1 MRLALRARVHWLRL
15 LLTHALLTFGGG
27 SLVALLLGRPA
38 PWATAD
44 GGGAIPALLCAH
56 VLFFHARMISDV
68 PARLYR
74 VRALRDGWQF
84 IASIQI
90 ALGVA
95 AGAEAG
101 AAAGLPAPTRV
112 LLAILA
118 ANGGAILAETTDV
131 LLQGHARYAQPI
143 HGPGPGTVLAV
154 WAAVVYAC
162 VLRRSGSGTGSGS
175 SDALVSAQTARA
187 IVLLGVA
194 AANFW
199 IPGRALSAG
208 STAAMET
215 ALPGFAGVWDPE
227 LDFQGQCG
235 EGREE
240 ELHEL
245 DMNPPPWPVDAGL
258 FGYHVET
265 LREIG
270 MRARAVEPPVTLD
283 HHHPAQA
290 ASAAG
295 VKKNNA
301 TAAAQ
306 PPPPSSSSSS
316 KRSKSRTPR
325 EKR

>member
-1 MRLALRARVHWLRL
+1 M
-15 LLTHALLTFGGG
+15 
-27 SLVALLLGRPA
+27 ALLLGRPA

-56 VLFFHARMISDV
+56 ILFFHARLIRDM
-68 PARLYR
+68 PARFYR
-74 VRALRDGWQF
+74 VRALRDGWQL

-95 AGAEAG
+95 AGAEAA

-118 ANGGAILAETTDV
+118 ANGGAILAEATDV

-162 VLRRSGSGTGSGS
+162 VLRSGGGTTDQGVS
-175 SDALVSAQTARA
+175 LVSAQTARA
-187 IVLLGVA
+187 IVVLGVA

-208 STAAMET
+208 STAVMET
-215 ALPGFAGVWDPE
+215 ALPGFAGVWEPE
-227 LDFQGQCG
+227 LDFQGHCG
-235 EGREE
+235 EGRQEE
-240 ELHEL
+240 VHEL

-270 MRARAVEPPVTLD
+270 LRARTVEPVSI
-283 HHHPAQA
+283 A
-290 ASAAG
+290 AAA
-295 VKKNNA
+295 A
-301 TAAAQ
+301 AAAQ
-306 PPPPSSSSSS
+306 HTTSGTQSPPF
-316 KRSKSRTPR
+316 RSKSRTPR
-325 EKR
+325 KKRE